1 MSVPKS
7 LRPYPEEDA
16 PIPIPAETAASIVL
30 WCGEPHTLE
39 QQVARCR
46 RLLLERRDS
55 VYRSYASFMA
65 AAVWQAKAD
74 RQKELAALESLLTK
88 LYLPE
93 HSAETLARLA
103 NVTQTL
109 LYATL
114 SDDQD
119 RVLSYTALH
128 AGAYCYYTGLPR
140 TILVTS

>member
-1 MSVPKS
+1 
-7 LRPYPEEDA
+7 
-16 PIPIPAETAASIVL
+16 
-30 WCGEPHTLE
+30 LE